1 MAPVDLP
8 DHDAQPFDAPEHDAS
23 AYAEPA
29 YVEPAYV
36 EPRYAEPAS
45 DQPAYDVP
53 AHETPAAP
61 SLDGPATQLMAP
73 VADVVEGEL
82 VLDALDEP
90 PAAPVR
96 AVLALGANLGPAQE
110 TLRQAVADLAS
121 VPGIE
126 VVAVSP
132 LARTAA
138 IGPEQP
144 DYLNA
149 VLVVRTTLA
158 PRDLL
163 RAVHAVEQHHGR
175 ERLERW
181 GPRTLDVDIVVYGDT
196 LAVTDDLELPH
207 PRAHQRAFVLEP
219 WAQVEPDAVLPGLG
233 GGPVAQLAATA
244 PDRDGVR
251 WMALDWLTAPVPAAS
266 PEPDADGPGEARL
279 P

>member
-1 MAPVDLP
+1 MDPVDLP
-8 DHDAQPFDAPEHDAS
+8 DHGHDDLRADR
-23 AYAEPA
+23 PGG
-29 YVEPAYV
+29 P
-36 EPRYAEPAS
+36 
-45 DQPAYDVP
+45 
-53 AHETPAAP
+53 PAA
-61 SLDGPATQLMAP
+61 GPATELMAP
-73 VADVVEGEL
+73 VADVVDGEL

-90 PAAPVR
+90 PAEPVR
-96 AVLALGANLGPAQE
+96 AVLALGANLGPAQD

-149 VLVVRTTLA
+149 VLVTRTTLA
-158 PRDLL
+158 ARDLL

-207 PRAHQRAFVLEP
+207 PRAHERAFVLEP
-219 WAQVEPDAVLPGLG
+219 WAQVEPDAFLPGLG

-266 PEPDADGPGEARL
+266 ADPDVAGQPAGQAPGEARL